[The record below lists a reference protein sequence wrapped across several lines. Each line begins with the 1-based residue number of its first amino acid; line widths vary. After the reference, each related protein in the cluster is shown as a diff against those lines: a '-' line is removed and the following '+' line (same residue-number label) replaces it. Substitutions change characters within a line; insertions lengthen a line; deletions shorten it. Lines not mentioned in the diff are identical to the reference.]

1 MNQNSDTDRYLE
13 VLRQAIIDVLQC
25 DISELH
31 LDTAIEGDL
40 GADSLDAYQIL
51 AIVQEELGI
60 ELETDRVEEIVT
72 IEDALNLICESA
84 DEGVGA

>member
-1 MNQNSDTDRYLE
+1 MNQYTDSDHYLE

-31 LDTAIEGDL
+31 LETTIEGDL

-51 AIVQEELGI
+51 TLVQEELGI
-60 ELETDRVEEIVT
+60 ELETDKVEEIVT
-72 IEDALNLICESA
+72 IEDALNLICETA
-84 DEGVGA
+84 E

>member
-1 MNQNSDTDRYLE
+1 MNQYSDSDHYLE

-25 DISELH
+25 DISELQ
-31 LDTAIEGDL
+31 LDTSIEGDL

-72 IEDALNLICESA
+72 IEDALNLICETA
-84 DEGVGA
+84 E

>member
-1 MNQNSDTDRYLE
+1 MNQNTDSDHYLE

-31 LDTAIEGDL
+31 LETTIEGDL

-51 AIVQEELGI
+51 ALVQEELGI
-60 ELETDRVEEIVT
+60 ELETDKVEEIVT

-84 DEGVGA
+84 DKGVGA